1 MGGDTPHEVTSIRIR
16 NTLDPLRIG
25 NGNIPRRG
33 VTVFPIMTIGRW
45 YSSVMNYIRRQIK
58 EPIFGV

>member
-45 YSSVMNYIRRQIK
+45 YIHV
-58 EPIFGV
+58 E